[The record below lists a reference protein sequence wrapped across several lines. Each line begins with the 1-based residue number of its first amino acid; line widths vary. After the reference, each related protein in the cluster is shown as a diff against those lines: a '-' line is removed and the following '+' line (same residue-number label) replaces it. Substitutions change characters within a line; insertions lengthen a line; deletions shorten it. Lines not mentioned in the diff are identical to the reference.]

1 MNKELAEKGSRVEE
15 IMETKKGTEIKK
27 KLSCL
32 FQFKN
37 MYYPFEFNKVSQL

>member
-27 KLSCL
+27 ETFLSI
-32 FQFKN
+32 
-37 MYYPFEFNKVSQL
+37 SI